1 MSGGAIGD
9 PVTLSDW
16 RSCSAVYEHGL
27 RGGHVEVEYADGR
40 VRPLAAERWLRPIEG
55 DEDVLARCGGPTLD
69 VGSGPGRLTVA
80 LTRRGVPA
88 LGIDVTPLAVE
99 LTRRA
104 GGPALLRCV
113 FDPLPGTGRWAEA
126 LLTDGNIG
134 IGGDPVALLRR
145 LRQLV
150 RPGGTVIAEVRP
162 PGSKSTVDRVRLRH
176 DGRTG
181 GWFAWATVS
190 ADDIAP
196 LATRCGFP
204 TAERWNTAKRWFA
217 ALS

>member
-1 MSGGAIGD
+1 MIGAF
-9 PVTLSDW
+9 
-16 RSCSAVYEHGL
+16 YEHGL
-27 RGGHVEVEYADGR
+27 LGGHVEVEYADGS
-40 VRPLAAERWLRPIEG
+40 VRPLAAERWLGPIEG

-69 VGSGPGRLTVA
+69 VGSGPGRLTVT
-80 LTRRGVPA
+80 LMRRGVFA

-104 GGPALLRCV
+104 GGLALLRCV
-113 FDPLPGTGRWAEA
+113 FDPLPGTGLWAEA

-150 RPGGTVIAEVRP
+150 RPGGSVIAEVCP

-176 DGRTG
+176 DGRAG
-181 GWFAWATVS
+181 DWFAWATVS
-190 ADDIAP
+190 ADDIGS
-196 LATRCGFP
+196 LAARCGFD
-204 TAERWNTAKRWFA
+204 AVERWTAAGRWFA